1 MKKRIPL
8 IAVAVALLLGA
19 FLLIMTRLHS
29 PQEVLSPPNPNGEN
43 RKLQQA
49 FERAVGSGT
58 EYKLQYPAEGDYR
71 SAYVLYDIDGDE
83 ENEALVFY
91 SKTSDE
97 GTVRVNILDLI
108 DDEWV
113 SVLDE
118 TGYGSKIDSV
128 TFADLNSDKTAEC
141 ILSWSLSGTDSSRTM
156 TVHSLKLGDSKPEF
170 KTLSNMPYK
179 AMGVYDMD
187 NDGSQEILVLW
198 NETTRKVQQ
207 NYAAL
212 MKMSGSG
219 LRQVGDEITL
229 DSTAS
234 VYDGVY
240 LQKGQTPM
248 VFVDALKDD
257 NTMFT
262 EVLWWDG
269 VNQVLRAPFTENA
282 THKNVSTLRASAI
295 PVKDIDED
303 GLIEIPVAYGD
314 AGTSGSSGRASRE
327 EVDEEVPIA
336 LNSWSVTT
344 AEEPGVLKTK
354 AYGMIDTT
362 NRYVL
367 QVDAAYR
374 DSLRFYRNTKTGVIT
389 VYSIGSEETREPLFS
404 LVYSADG
411 KPESWNSEYTFL
423 SEQGSRAVFGTLTSA
438 GTAAGITNETIQNSL
453 VFY

>member
-1 MKKRIPL
+1 MNKRIPL

-71 SAYVLYDIDGDE
+71 SAYVLYDLDGDE
-83 ENEALVFY
+83 ENEAIVFY
-91 SKTSDE
+91 SRTSDE
-97 GTVRVNILDLI
+97 GTVRVHILDYI
-108 DDEWV
+108 DDEWK
-113 SVLDE
+113 SILDSS
-118 TGYGSKIDSV
+118 GYGSKIDSV
-128 TFADLNSDKTAEC
+128 TFADLNNDGMSEA

-156 TVHSLKLGDSKPEF
+156 TVHSILLDGSKPEF

-187 NDGSQEILVLW
+187 NDGAKEILVLW
-198 NETTRKVQQ
+198 NETTRKVPH

-212 MKMSGSG
+212 MKMNGNG
-219 LRQVGDEITL
+219 LQQYGDEITL

-240 LQKGQTPM
+240 IQEGQTPM
-248 VFVDALKDD
+248 AFVDALKDD

-262 EVLWWDG
+262 EVLWWDAAA
-269 VNQVLRAPFTENA
+269 QTLRAPFTDND
-282 THKNVSTLRASAI
+282 THTNISTLRASAI

>member
-8 IAVAVALLLGA
+8 IALSVALLLGA

-58 EYKLQYPAEGDYR
+58 EYKLQYPAEGEYR

-83 ENEALVFY
+83 ESEAVVFY
-91 SKTSDE
+91 SRTADE
-97 GTVRVNILDLI
+97 GSVRVHILDYV

-113 SVLDE
+113 SLID
-118 TGYGSKIDSV
+118 TSGYGSRIDSV
-128 TFADLNSDKTAEC
+128 TFADLNNDGTSEV
-141 ILSWSLSGTDSSRTM
+141 IFSWSLSGTDSSRTM
-156 TVHSLKLGDSKPEF
+156 TVHSVKLDSKPEL
-170 KTLSNMPYK
+170 KTLSNMSYK

-187 NDGSQEILVLW
+187 NDGAKEILVLW
-198 NETTRKVQQ
+198 NETTRKVQH

-212 MKMSGSG
+212 MKMKGNS
-219 LRQVGDEITL
+219 LQQVGDEISL

-240 LQKGQTPM
+240 IQESQTPM
-248 VFVDALKDD
+248 AFVDALKDD

-262 EVLWWDG
+262 EVIWWDAAA
-269 VNQVLRAPFTENA
+269 QTLRAPFTDND
-282 THKNVSTLRASAI
+282 THTNVSTLRASAI

-303 GLIEIPVAYGD
+303 GLIEIPVAYSNTGSS
-314 AGTSGSSGRASRE
+314 GTSGRTAGDDA
-327 EVDEEVPIA
+327 DEEEPIA
-336 LNSWSVTT
+336 LNSWSVTGT
-344 AEEPGVLKTK
+344 AEPGVLQTK
-354 AYGMIDTT
+354 AYCMIDTT

-367 QVDAAYR
+367 QVDASFR
-374 DSLRFYRNTKTGVIT
+374 DSILFYRNKKTGVIT
-389 VYSIGSEETREPLFS
+389 AYSVTENGRGEPLFS
-404 LVYSADG
+404 LVYSASG
-411 KPESWNSEYTFL
+411 KPKSWNSEYTFL
-423 SEQGSRAVFGTLTSA
+423 SEQGERAVFGTLTSA
-438 GTAAGITNETIQNSL
+438 GTSAGITNETIQNSL

>member
-71 SAYVLYDIDGDE
+71 SAYVLYDLDGDE
-83 ENEALVFY
+83 ENEAIVFY
-91 SKTSDE
+91 SRTSDE
-97 GTVRVNILDLI
+97 GTVRVHILDYI
-108 DDEWV
+108 DDEWK
-113 SVLDE
+113 SILDSS
-118 TGYGSKIDSV
+118 GYGSKIDSV
-128 TFADLNSDKTAEC
+128 TFADLNNDGMSEA

-156 TVHSLKLGDSKPEF
+156 TVHSILLDGSKPEF

-187 NDGSQEILVLW
+187 NDGAKEILVLW
-198 NETTRKVQQ
+198 NETTRKVPH

-212 MKMSGSG
+212 MKMNGNG
-219 LRQVGDEITL
+219 LQQYGDEITL

-240 LQKGQTPM
+240 IQEGQTPM
-248 VFVDALKDD
+248 AFVDALKDD

-262 EVLWWDG
+262 EVLWWDAAA
-269 VNQVLRAPFTENA
+269 QTLRAPFTDND
-282 THKNVSTLRASAI
+282 THTNISTLRASAI
-295 PVKDIDED
+295 PVKDIDDD
-303 GLIEIPVAYGD
+303 GLIEIPVAYGSS
-314 AGTSGSSGRASRE
+314 GTSGRTNGQDA
-327 EVDEEVPIA
+327 DEEERIA
-336 LNSWSVTT
+336 LNSWCTT
-344 AEEPGVLKTK
+344 TVDEPGVLRNK
-354 AYGMIDTT
+354 AYGMMDTT

-374 DSLRFYRNTKTGVIT
+374 DNVLFYRNKKTGVIT
-389 VYSIGSEETREPLFS
+389 VYSATETGKGEPLFS
-404 LVYSADG
+404 LVYSASG
-411 KPESWNSEYTFL
+411 KPKSWNSEYTFL
-423 SEQGSRAVFGTLTSA
+423 SEQGNRAVFGTLTSA
-438 GTAAGITNETIQNSL
+438 GTATGLTNEIIQNSL